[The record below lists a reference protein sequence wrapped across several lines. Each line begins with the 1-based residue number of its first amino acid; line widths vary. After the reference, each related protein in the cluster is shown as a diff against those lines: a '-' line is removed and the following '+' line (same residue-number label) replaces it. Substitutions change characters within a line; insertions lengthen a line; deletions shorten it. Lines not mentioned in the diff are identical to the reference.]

1 MEFVSS
7 NEKQKSKKK
16 VNNNILLEIIEDNI
30 TNNNNKNNNKID
42 FLQRLNHYKNCE
54 YIPND
59 IINIVLEHLFTNYE
73 ILHNFTETHL
83 VIKVKINN
91 LLRAPI
97 ENWKYNRPPDMSR
110 CPDIARYIYNSKKP
124 IDTMLYLS
132 YNNINQN
139 CNIIDGIH
147 RLTALRI
154 IKEENSKPLDLIFP
168 CEFGCN
174 NDASWLYEQY
184 ILLNIKFNATE
195 ENLMETFKTLNKSQI
210 VPDLYIR
217 DYAKEKREMIEKIA
231 NEWQVRYKKHFSSTA
246 NPITGN
252 TNRNKF
258 IDLLDKIYDKYKI
271 RDTKENI
278 LKQRLDDANNKISF
292 NIPKKVSIDI
302 QSKCKE
308 TGCYL
313 FLHKN
318 DKLEEI
324 I

>member
-1 MEFVSS
+1 
-7 NEKQKSKKK
+7 
-16 VNNNILLEIIEDNI
+16 
-30 TNNNNKNNNKID
+30 
-42 FLQRLNHYKNCE
+42 
-54 YIPND
+54 
-59 IINIVLEHLFTNYE
+59 
-73 ILHNFTETHL
+73 
-83 VIKVKINN
+83 
-91 LLRAPI
+91 
-97 ENWKYNRPPDMSR
+97 
-110 CPDIARYIYNSKKP
+110 
-124 IDTMLYLS
+124 
-132 YNNINQN
+132 
-139 CNIIDGIH
+139 
-147 RLTALRI
+147 
-154 IKEENSKPLDLIFP
+154 
-168 CEFGCN
+168 
-174 NDASWLYEQY
+174 
-184 ILLNIKFNATE
+184 
-195 ENLMETFKTLNKSQI
+195 METFKTLNKSQI

-231 NEWQVRYKKHFSSTA
+231 NDWQVRYKKHFSSTA